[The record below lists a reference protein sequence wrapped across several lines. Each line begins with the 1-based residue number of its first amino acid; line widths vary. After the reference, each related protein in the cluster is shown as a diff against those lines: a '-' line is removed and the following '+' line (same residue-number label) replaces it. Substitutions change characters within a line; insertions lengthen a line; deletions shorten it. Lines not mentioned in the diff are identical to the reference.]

1 MRSRL
6 ASGIPGLRQPSLSA
20 TPRTRGCAASPPR
33 AFCPKGKSSCDSQRR
48 AARGPAAGG
57 ARASGGRRA
66 GQRRAVR
73 GNGGGRRRPPQSP
86 GLVAIPTN
94 SPMGPWLVSRLSH
107 ELPEPSLTATR
118 LGSGCTVLQ
127 ASLHFHQLFHCMEI
141 LTSGIRRTAGARAR
155 LPAILPAL
163 SGARLNGA
171 ELGRLLG
178 VSRPTAMAYLC
189 SLEEVG
195 LVTRVAFYAGGG
207 RSGGRRPL
215 LVSWHDVSPR
225 AELLRSLRALRADCR
240 FYWWARRTR
249 EVDLVVDLGDER
261 VGFCFSSTERPVR
274 RDWEPLAL
282 AIDREIIDRGFV
294 LHAGDHAS
302 RRPDRPI
309 FCIPRCTF
317 MRQPEDWVV
326 TWRDPRES
334 WQAMYRANRAAAPRA
349 PGFP

>member
-48 AARGPAAGG
+48 AARGSEPCVL
-57 ARASGGRRA
+57 ASHGRR
-66 GQRRAVR
+66 
-73 GNGGGRRRPPQSP
+73 
-86 GLVAIPTN
+86 
-94 SPMGPWLVSRLSH
+94 
-107 ELPEPSLTATR
+107 
-118 LGSGCTVLQ
+118 CTVPQ
-127 ASLHFHQLFHCMEI
+127 ANVRFHQLFLCMET

-294 LHAGDHAS
+294 LHAGDHAF